1 MSKTNMI
8 TNFLSLLYDTGKY
21 IEDEYIL
28 IENTDK
34 MKLVLAKYGKTIVR
48 KENNPYEL
56 DTDLTHKFMERLV
69 INDTGN
75 INSNVKT
82 YQVLLE
88 SYNNSIEKIMNKLI
102 KIDTELFNILFL
114 LNQHTTIK
122 SPITDMYYGKT
133 RDTDVI
139 TDIDIMKATNILY
152 DMLQDILDLIT
163 PKNID
168 DIKDLEKDE
177 SVFFGYLLSLCETSV
192 DIVTD
197 NLELYDTA
205 YNCVYGLNM
214 ISNLL
219 KELLTSRTFNI
230 IQHMVNDKFDELFEY
245 ITNFLWLNE
254 EHNLQK
260 YVNKYGNNIK
270 DIFMDNNERNKSV
283 KQLFNFRKK
292 Y

>member
-75 INSNVKT
+75 INSNVKN

-205 YNCVYGLNM
+205 YNCVYGLNI

-254 EHNLQK
+254 EHNLEK
-260 YVNKYGNNIK
+260 YVNKYGNTIK
-270 DIFMDNNERNKSV
+270 DIFIDSNERNKSV

>member
-1 MSKTNMI
+1 MI